1 MKQNMKTIGVI
12 ANCIKPESP
21 AILERL
27 AKKAAALKLRIA
39 SFGDTAKLL
48 PGCTQV
54 DSAQLAKKID
64 VLIAV
69 GGDGTML
76 NAARLLQN
84 SGVPILGVN
93 LGFLGFLTSV
103 GQHEL
108 EQALDLVTAGKFT
121 LSERTAIACTVW
133 RGRKKLGES
142 RAINDVVVGWGQS
155 SRIITF
161 DVTIDAKP
169 MTSYRCDGIII
180 ATPTGS
186 TAHSLS
192 AGGPIVHPET
202 PALLINVIS
211 PHALT
216 ARPVVIPQHLT
227 IGITVAETGKE
238 LLGSVDG
245 QEQYKLRQG
254 DRIEIRTSPD
264 RVRFIHLPG
273 YNYFDVLR
281 QKLNWRG
288 SSGPR

>member
-1 MKQNMKTIGVI
+1 MKTIGVV
-12 ANCIKPESP
+12 ANCEKAEAPSVLQRLHAKASTLGLRVVALGDAAGCLP
-21 AILERL
+21 AECR
-27 AKKAAALKLRIA
+27 AAE
-39 SFGDTAKLL
+39 GVL
-48 PGCTQV
+48 PK
-54 DSAQLAKKID
+54 DID
-64 VLIAV
+64 LMMAV

-76 NAARLLQN
+76 HAARLVQATATPL
-84 SGVPILGVN
+84 LGVN

-103 GQHEL
+103 NQHEL
-108 EQALDLVTAGKFT
+108 EQALEHVVAGRFT
-121 LSERTAIACTVW
+121 LSERMAINCTVW
-133 RGRKKLGES
+133 RGAEKLGES

-161 DVTIDAKP
+161 DVTIDDEP
-169 MTSYRCDGIII
+169 MTSYRCDGLIV

-211 PHALT
+211 PHSLT
-216 ARPVVIPQHLT
+216 ARPVLIPQKHVV
-227 IGITVAETGKE
+227 GVTVAETSNE

-245 QEQYKLRQG
+245 QEQYKLRKG
-254 DRIEIRTSPD
+254 DRLVVRSSPGP
-264 RVRFIHLPG
+264 VRFVQLPG

-288 SSGPR
+288 SSGQR

>member
-1 MKQNMKTIGVI
+1 MKTIGVV
-12 ANCIKPESP
+12 ANCSKPESP
-21 AILERL
+21 AVLQRL
-27 AKKAAALKLRIA
+27 VDKATALGLRVVGLGEAAQCLPPGTRHVPDRLPPEI
-39 SFGDTAKLL
+39 DLL
-48 PGCTQV
+48 V
-54 DSAQLAKKID
+54 
-64 VLIAV
+64 AV

-76 NAARLLQN
+76 HAARLVQASATPL
-84 SGVPILGVN
+84 LGIN

-103 GQHEL
+103 NQNEL
-108 EQALDLVTAGKFT
+108 ELALEQIVAGQFAI
-121 LSERTAIACTVW
+121 SERTAIDCTVW
-133 RGRKKLGES
+133 RGAEKLGES
-142 RAINDVVVGWGQS
+142 RAVNDVVVGWGQS

-161 DVTIDAKP
+161 DVTIDGEP
-169 MTSYRCDGIII
+169 MTSYRCDGIIV

-211 PHALT
+211 PHSLT
-216 ARPVVIPQHLT
+216 ARPVVIPQKHV
-227 IGITVAETGKE
+227 IGVTVAETSKE

-254 DRIEIRTSPD
+254 DRLVVRTSPGP
-264 RVRFIHLPG
+264 VRFVQLPG

-288 SSGPR
+288 SSGQR

>member
-1 MKQNMKTIGVI
+1 MKTIGVL
-12 ANCIKPESP
+12 ANVSKPEAASV
-21 AILERL
+21 LQRL
-27 AKKAAALKLRIA
+27 SAKAKLLGLRIV
-39 SFGDTAKLL
+39 SFGETAKLID
-48 PGCTQV
+48 GCAH
-54 DSAQLAKKID
+54 AQAEDIAGKID
-64 VLIAV
+64 VMLAV

-76 NAARLLQN
+76 QAAHLVHRTAT
-84 SGVPILGVN
+84 PILGVN

-103 GQHEL
+103 AQAEL
-108 EQALDLVTAGKFT
+108 EQALDQLVAGNFT
-121 LSERTAIACTVW
+121 YSDRTTIDCTVW
-133 RGRKKLGES
+133 RGGKKLGES

-161 DVTIDAKP
+161 DVTIDSDP

-211 PHALT
+211 PHTLT
-216 ARPVVIPQHLT
+216 ARPVVLPERHVV
-227 IGITVAETGKE
+227 GVTVAESGKE

-254 DRIEIRTSPD
+254 DRLVLRTSAD